1 MKTFFPLGSAAPE
14 SGGRSRPRWTLRAD
28 TTVNKLIIVVAADS
42 SGTDGASF
50 DTEVVVARAYFW
62 NAPKRGFTLLALVA
76 ATWSPGWKFSTPVP
90 TASTMPTY
98 EPPKMVG

>member
-28 TTVNKLIIVVAADS
+28 TTVNRLIMAVAADS
-42 SGTDGASF
+42 RGTDGASF
-50 DTEVVVARAYFW
+50 DAEVVVARAYFW
-62 NAPKRGFTLLALVA
+62 KAPKRAFTPLPLVA
-76 ATWSPGWKFSTPVP
+76 ATWSPSWKLSTPAP